1 MKKIYCYFFF
11 VIFLDLFHFYEFQEQ
26 YNFIPINGTYVKIK
40 QLPLGEYLVIIIN
53 FGIYKY
59 NNDFSKKENLYEFK
73 ENEKLYEFEN
83 DKITLS
89 EYIYNDNLYIFCLIS
104 NSLYLFNYKNTNITK
119 HVLTFN
125 PIGDYYNLIP
135 YKHKN
140 NNLANSFNYI
150 IYYITRGI
158 SYDIYYLYFYIYEIS
173 TNCSVNEKLFH
184 ESFSINFIQNI
195 HCHCQLITINNQYSL
210 ICFTLSDFSKRIIV
224 GGFDIKDKTIDIT
237 RSYSNEY
244 PKGISSTT
252 KMSIKS
258 ILDSNIIYLCYF
270 EYFNYKYESDYK
282 CLIYDYINNT
292 FRESFK
298 KNISDYNENFNI
310 YLFQKSYYITYIQ
323 NNNILN
329 IIKIS
334 DESNEE
340 KIIKKIDQCENIN
353 IFYLIYN
360 DSKGIFSLISDC
372 LTKDEQ
378 SNIIYN
384 IPISFFITS
393 SSLEQVKNKTK
404 EEILENP
411 DDVINSI
418 EIGKKY
424 EIKGE
429 DFTLTIQPTNSSFN
443 ESSTHIDFSE
453 CEKILRQNPN
463 ISTSILTIL
472 QLEIENKNN
481 NSLVDNLEYLI
492 YDEKKNKV
500 DLSVCKNISTQ
511 QYLKLKNDFDLS
523 NYNNYKTSG
532 IDIFNIND
540 LFFNDICHPYLDS
553 ETNNDVVLKDRIKD
567 IYQNYTLC
575 NEGCSYTEINTEYK
589 TVSCNCQIKTNISL
603 EDNYTSNSP
612 KLDEIEV
619 DSNFALIKCSNLVFS
634 YKGKSKNAGFWIF
647 LFLVMGNIPMI
658 FLYFYKGIKSI
669 KEHIINEMKK
679 SGYINGD
686 NNNKNE
692 KKLNLSFPPRKSIKM
707 GNNSKLYESSL
718 ISNAKGSERQI
729 IGDINNNE
737 DINVNDI
744 NNININDDEFKNKIN
759 LKKSNMK
766 KDVNKTQR
774 NSRTISKEIS
784 NQIFI
789 NKKKIKKIKRKEILK
804 FLQLKEIQI

>member
-1 MKKIYCYFFF
+1 MPF
-11 VIFLDLFHFYEFQEQ
+11 
-26 YNFIPINGTYVKIK
+26 
-40 QLPLGEYLVIIIN
+40 
-53 FGIYKY
+53 
-59 NNDFSKKENLYEFK
+59 
-73 ENEKLYEFEN
+73 
-83 DKITLS
+83 
-89 EYIYNDNLYIFCLIS
+89 
-104 NSLYLFNYKNTNITK
+104 
-119 HVLTFN
+119 
-125 PIGDYYNLIP
+125 
-135 YKHKN
+135 
-140 NNLANSFNYI
+140 
-150 IYYITRGI
+150 
-158 SYDIYYLYFYIYEIS
+158 
-173 TNCSVNEKLFH
+173 
-184 ESFSINFIQNI
+184 
-195 HCHCQLITINNQYSL
+195 
-210 ICFTLSDFSKRIIV
+210 
-224 GGFDIKDKTIDIT
+224 
-237 RSYSNEY
+237 
-244 PKGISSTT
+244 
-252 KMSIKS
+252 
-258 ILDSNIIYLCYF
+258 
-270 EYFNYKYESDYK
+270 
-282 CLIYDYINNT
+282 
-292 FRESFK
+292 
-298 KNISDYNENFNI
+298 
-310 YLFQKSYYITYIQ
+310 
-323 NNNILN
+323 
-329 IIKIS
+329 
-334 DESNEE
+334 
-340 KIIKKIDQCENIN
+340 
-353 IFYLIYN
+353 
-360 DSKGIFSLISDC
+360 
-372 LTKDEQ
+372 
-378 SNIIYN
+378 
-384 IPISFFITS
+384 
-393 SSLEQVKNKTK
+393 SSLEYVKNKTK
-404 EEILENP
+404 ENILENP
-411 DDVINSI
+411 DDIINSI

-429 DFTLTIQPTNSSFN
+429 DFNLTIQPTNSSFN

-647 LFLVMGNIPMI
+647 LFLVMGNIPLI

-686 NNNKNE
+686 NNNKNDSNYQNLNLKKIHVK

-707 GNNSKLYESSL
+707 GNNSKLYERSL

-737 DINVNDI
+737 DNNVNDI
-744 NNININDDEFKNKIN
+744 NNINIIDDEINNNDKNKIN
-759 LKKSNMK
+759 LKKSKK

-774 NSRTISKEIS
+774 NSRTINKEIS

-789 NKKKIKKIKRKEILK
+789 NNVISFKQPKNKKNKKKRNSQILTTQRNTNIKKEKSSNNKEEKLNEKENNIYNFSIININLNNINDYTPKNSLHVLNNYTFEEAIKNDNRTIMSIFYIFLLSKQAICHAFLFRSPLEIFPLRFSLLLFIFSSDLALNAFFYFDDKISEKYRYTKSLFLFAFSNNLTVILLSTLIGFIFMTVFTNLSNATNSIRNVFRKEEEKIIKDKKYKVSEERKKEIMNEIEKILK
-804 FLQLKEIQI
+804 KNKIKVIILISIESILMLFFWYYSTAFCHVYPGTQSSWIFDSFLSMLSRLVIELLLSLGFAKLYRIAVEANSHCIYKFVLFFYCFG